1 MYSVHEGSSKFFLNS
16 WAVTIPIIVV
26 LLAVLVVYLALM
38 VRAILDMLRHGVHA
52 VLLTF
57 AFLALI
63 ALPLFVIMGVMVL
76 IIWHHHKKGLLVVG
90 G

>member
-1 MYSVHEGSSKFFLNS
+1 MSGAFSAITNNL
-16 WAVTIPIIVV
+16 AVTIPIIVV
-26 LLAVLVVYLALM
+26 LIAILVVYLALM
-38 VRAILDMLRHGVHA
+38 VRAIIDMLRQGVHG

-63 ALPLFVIMGVMVL
+63 ALPLLVIMGVMVL
-76 IIWHHHKKGLLVVG
+76 IIWHYHKKDLLLAG